1 MLSLSRDRRDERG
14 TVGINLV
21 IVLAFALYAVI
32 QLTRTTVAAQQID
45 HKVVTITGSVG
56 PIDTNLNAVPKLDKT
71 NETAQAIRVAA
82 QPLSGDAADIIEAAK
97 SIDGTVDGINA
108 SAVAINGT
116 VHGIAG
122 NVSSI
127 QSSVHG
133 IGGSVG
139 TLKGVVDQI
148 HAGVAA
154 INGRADVIIGLANQI
169 NADLGNV
176 AVQVGGPGN
185 LSSGGAK
192 NVSGHAQTIDCSVA
206 GLPLTLLIGRC
217 G

>member
-1 MLSLSRDRRDERG
+1 MLSRPRDGRDERG

-71 NETAQAIRVAA
+71 NETAQAIRAA
-82 QPLSGDAADIIEAAK
+82 AAPLSGDAQNIIDAAHD
-97 SIDGTVDGINA
+97 IDGTVDGINA
-108 SAVAINGT
+108 SATAINGT

-148 HAGVAA
+148 QQGIVD
-154 INGRADVIIGLANQI
+154 INHRADIIIGGAQQI

-176 AVQVGGPGN
+176 AFQVGGPGN
-185 LSSGGAK
+185 LSSGGSK
-192 NVSGHAQTIDCSVA
+192 NVAGHAQSIDCTVA
-206 GLPLTLLIGRC
+206 HLTLQQC
-217 G
+217 